1 MTPPSS
7 TAGARDAGTWTVRP
21 GDHLWH
27 IAHDTVATRLG
38 HAPTDAQVAPYWEQ
52 LIKAN
57 LARLVDPD
65 NPDLIFPG
73 QVFTLP

>member
-7 TAGARDAGTWTVRP
+7 AAGARDERTWTVRP

-27 IAHDTVATRLG
+27 IAHDTVAARLG
-38 HAPTDAQVAPYWEQ
+38 HAPTDAQVIPYWEQ

-57 LARLVDPD
+57 LARLVDPE